1 MSRWAGVAVCC
12 GMACAPPQDES
23 PPIVWSGEHLDFA
36 PQDAAAE
43 VCAGTLP
50 YMDRYMGLAGAA
62 LDVEVPRTLYVLGSE
77 EEPNPCNA
85 IACQLG
91 DTIYTSQAPHE
102 HELIHAAR
110 QSDPSAYRFFEEGE
124 AVAFGGDAKRAFNDP
139 TTWGSIRDGLE
150 SCAGG
155 VPLADRWYPRA
166 GHLYAYLRRRHG
178 AHATDELMRTVPR
191 NATQDEAIAALEES
205 TGLAFDDMIADL
217 EAFDPFCEQPLW
229 FRYPLHP
236 CDAPEALRPRCD
248 GDIAIPVGISLG
260 CESTTALGPR
270 DDEVFGYVAIDIPT
284 DGDYR
289 IQAAPTG
296 DAHGMIEIKECALGC
311 SSRFVALPY
320 RELDFEVWLPAGRY
334 SLRFSRDADGAD
346 PSPMAVTIAGDC
358 P

>member
-12 GMACAPPQDES
+12 GMACAPPQDEA
-23 PPIVWSGEHLDFA
+23 PPIVWSGEHLDIA
-36 PQDAAAE
+36 PQDDAAE

-110 QSDPSAYRFFEEGE
+110 QSEPSAHRFFEEGE

-166 GHLYAYLRRRHG
+166 GHLHAHLRRRHG

-191 NATQDEAIAALEES
+191 NATQDE
-205 TGLAFDDMIADL
+205 
-217 EAFDPFCEQPLW
+217 
-229 FRYPLHP
+229 
-236 CDAPEALRPRCD
+236 
-248 GDIAIPVGISLG
+248 
-260 CESTTALGPR
+260 
-270 DDEVFGYVAIDIPT
+270 VFGYVAIDIPT
-284 DGDYR
+284 DGDYL

-334 SLRFSRDADGAD
+334 SLRFSRDADGDD